1 VIGRPSDALPPKGFE
16 SRPLVLSDVAPGG
29 VWRRL
34 YRSRFPDPLGYGFNP
49 SRFSDPEL
57 NLASPARFGVVYLGS
72 NVKVCF
78 LEAILRDRGVGR
90 TQAFPI
96 EWAELEE
103 WTCAELRIEH
113 TLRLVDLRGDGLVR
127 MGIPTDVARASS
139 QELGRRWS
147 RAFWS
152 HNAKPDG
159 IIYDSRLNGE
169 TNIAVYDRAL
179 AKITSKA
186 TPRLIDCRSELA
198 KIIIDFDLAIV

>member
-1 VIGRPSDALPPKGFE
+1 MPVSDAEPPKGFD
-16 SRPLVLSDVAPGG
+16 SRPLVLSDVATGG

-34 YRSRFPDPLGYGFNP
+34 YQSRFPDPLGYSFDP
-49 SRFSDPEL
+49 SRFSDPEVSL
-57 NLASPARFGVVYLGS
+57 FPPARFGVVYLGS

-96 EWAELEE
+96 EWAEIEA
-103 WTCAELRIEH
+103 WTCAELRIDEA
-113 TLRLVDLRGDGLVR
+113 LRLVDLRGDGLVR

-139 QELGRRWS
+139 QELGRLWS

-152 HNAKPDG
+152 HDAKPDG

-179 AKITSKA
+179 AKLSAIT
-186 TPRLIDCRSELA
+186 TPQLVECRAELA
-198 KIIIDFDLAIV
+198 NIIIDFDLAIV